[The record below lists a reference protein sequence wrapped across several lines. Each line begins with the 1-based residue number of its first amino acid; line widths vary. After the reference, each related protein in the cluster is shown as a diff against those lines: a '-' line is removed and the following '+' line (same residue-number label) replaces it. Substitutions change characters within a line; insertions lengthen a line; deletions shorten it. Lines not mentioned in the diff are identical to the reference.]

1 MTMTTTDVRSIPAIT
16 HREAGRLSEEEYGRF
31 ADLLETVNPN
41 QWSSPTDCAD
51 WTVRDLAG
59 HVVGAMRSAASFRE
73 FIRLQREI
81 QRRVKAGGRP
91 VVDEMT
97 ALQIES
103 TSGLTE
109 AELVAECRNLVLPAA
124 KGRRRT
130 PAPARRFVTFPV
142 EMGSISERWTLGYLV
157 NVILTRDIWMHRIDL
172 SRAIDGE
179 FRADAA
185 HDGRIVEDVVAEWAR
200 RHGQPFT
207 LTLAGG
213 AGGVFSQGAGGPNI
227 QLDAVEFCR
236 VISGRA
242 TGEGLLTTEVPF

>member
-1 MTMTTTDVRSIPAIT
+1 MTMTTIDVRTIPAIT
-16 HREAGRLSEEEYGRF
+16 HREAGGLSEEEYGRF
-31 ADLLETVNPN
+31 ADLLETVSPS

-59 HVVGAMRSAASFRE
+59 HMVGAMRSASSLRE
-73 FIRLQREI
+73 SLRQQREI
-81 QRRVKAGGRP
+81 QRRAKAVRGSA
-91 VVDEMT
+91 VDQMT
-97 ALQIES
+97 ALQIEL

-109 AELVAECRNLVLPAA
+109 AELVAECRKLVLPAA

-130 PAPARRFVTFPV
+130 PAPARRFVSIPV
-142 EMGSISERWTLGYLV
+142 EMGSISERWNLGYLV
-157 NVILTRDIWMHRIDL
+157 DIVLTRDTWMHRIDL

-185 HDGRIVEDVVAEWAR
+185 HDGRIVEEVVAEWAR

-207 LTLAGG
+207 LALAGV
-213 AGGVFSQGAGGPNI
+213 AGGVFAQGAGGPSI

-236 VISGRA
+236 ALSGRA
-242 TGEGLLTTEVPF
+242 IGEGLLTTEVPF